1 MTGFDLPLMLRLVR
15 SGCYVGVPLGQRML
29 VGKDGFLVIPY
40 PTQGLWMLFMAW
52 WTKLRYT
59 KILIKKKRGYTNA
72 DAYGSSPTRSSVKIT
87 SFF

>member
-52 WTKLRYT
+52 WAKLRYT
-59 KILIKKKRGYTNA
+59 KILIKKNGV
-72 DAYGSSPTRSSVKIT
+72 TRTLTLMDLPPPDHRLK
-87 SFF
+87 

>member
-59 KILIKKKRGYTNA
+59 KILIKKNGV
-72 DAYGSSPTRSSVKIT
+72 TRTLKLMDLPPPDHRLK
-87 SFF
+87 